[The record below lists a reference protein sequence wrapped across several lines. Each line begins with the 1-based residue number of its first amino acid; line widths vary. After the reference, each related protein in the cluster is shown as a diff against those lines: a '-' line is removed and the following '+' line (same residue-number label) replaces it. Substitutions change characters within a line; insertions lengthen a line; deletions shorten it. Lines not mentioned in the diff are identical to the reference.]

1 MLGNADTAEASLLEA
16 YEIFDPVDYHYQAML
31 CASALAEVTGD
42 EKWHACAKR
51 HLAHYPS
58 SPLMN
63 EATEQIAKTN
73 PTLEQLTPF
82 QQRIARALWGGAERQ
97 ELSER
102 FSRSSLTIDRHLA
115 EIYAAFDVR
124 NVNEL
129 RKKATT
135 LGLA

>member
-1 MLGNADTAEASLLEA
+1 
-16 YEIFDPVDYHYQAML
+16 
-31 CASALAEVTGD
+31 
-42 EKWHACAKR
+42 
-51 HLAHYPS
+51 
-58 SPLMN
+58 MN

-73 PTLEQLTPF
+73 PTLEQPF